1 VGWTTVGML
10 LMMWGALAFSRLPSR
25 IEREW
30 SRWGQI
36 PTDFPFAGIEHAGNG
51 SVHLDAKSGKLI
63 IVGDGPR
70 MAKLGDLPPGGDL
83 DLCLDLEL
91 PNDIDDCGF
100 FFGYRPIEPTI
111 ENPECARMHVV
122 ALTRGGMTN
131 LHRTKARRNIS
142 YLLPD
147 GTRIYTSGW
156 GFLEQLPRHQG
167 EAPLLLPRVTRLRLK
182 IVRGIVEI
190 VEING
195 QVVPHFQGLEF
206 NLKIDP
212 DLSSKLSVRDL
223 NLAGPFGVFVNDPRT
238 LHVSLPTKS
247 L

>member
-1 VGWTTVGML
+1 ML
-10 LMMWGALAFSRLPSR
+10 FRSLAFSRLPSR

-30 SRWGQI
+30 ARWGEI

-51 SVHLDAKSGKLI
+51 SVHLDTKTGKLI

-91 PNDIDDCGF
+91 PNEIDNCGF
-100 FFGYRPIEPTI
+100 FFGYRPTAPSR
-111 ENPECARMHVV
+111 ENPECARMHVI
-122 ALTRGGMTN
+122 ALTRGGLAN
-131 LHRTKARRNIS
+131 LNRTKAQRNIS
-142 YLLPD
+142 YLLLN

-156 GFLEQLPRHQG
+156 GFLEQLPRQRG
-167 EAPLLLPRVTRLRLK
+167 DPPLILSKVTRLRLR
-182 IVRGIVEI
+182 IVRGIVEN

-195 QVVPHFQGLEF
+195 QVVSHFQGLEF
-206 NLKIDP
+206 NRKIDP
-212 DLSSKLSVRDL
+212 DYSSKLSASDL

-238 LHVSLPTKS
+238 LHVSLPTNS